1 MIITDMKRY
10 HRIRQHLIIIGMKD
24 KIIIMVIF
32 KCYFSG
38 ELIALSYIKK
48 KNNNNSG
55 VNIELG
61 KTNRLKAL
69 CMMEIKN
76 EINKLCVNKQR
87 QGMKIKSICRN
98 QWQKRSIIQTNSI
111 S

>member
-1 MIITDMKRY
+1 
-10 HRIRQHLIIIGMKD
+10 
-24 KIIIMVIF
+24 MVIF

-38 ELIALSYIKK
+38 ELIALSQKIFFK
-48 KNNNNSG
+48 KNNNND

-69 CMMEIKN
+69 CMMQIKK

-87 QGMKIKSICRN
+87 QSMKIKSICRN
-98 QWQKRSIIQTNSI
+98 QWQKKEALYKQAALVKAANSI
-111 S
+111 K

>member
-1 MIITDMKRY
+1 MLSEYITG
-10 HRIRQHLIIIGMKD
+10 I
-24 KIIIMVIF
+24 IIIMVIF

-48 KNNNNSG
+48 NNNSG

-69 CMMEIKN
+69 CMMEIK
-76 EINKLCVNKQR
+76 K
-87 QGMKIKSICRN
+87 
-98 QWQKRSIIQTNSI
+98 
-111 S
+111 